1 MVDSELDLLP
11 EEIDWRD
18 EGCAVFVSCLNCPL
32 PRCVEEEPR
41 GQQRLRLAA
50 RNKQMVELRQGGK
63 SIKEIADLFGVSCRT
78 VERALRAKSACHS
91 EEVLRPCHSEGAER
105 LKNLTQDKRSEESHM
120 AQDKTPRPKN
130 LSALCRDPS
139 LPLRMTKRKSLG

>member
-18 EGCAVFVSCLNCPL
+18 EGCAVFSSCLSCPL

-50 RNKQMVELRQGGK
+50 RNKRMVELRQGGK
-63 SIKEIADLFGVSCRT
+63 SLKEIAGLFGVSKRT

-91 EEVLRPCHSEGAER
+91 EGAPIASGR
-105 LKNLTQDKRSEESHM
+105 LKNLMLSLSLRL
-120 AQDKTPRPKN
+120 PRP
-130 LSALCRDPS
+130 SAEGLA
-139 LPLRMTKRKSLG
+139 MTGERASNDGVKALIK